1 VDEVDEARE
10 RRTGWLAYSA
20 LLVDVA
26 LLVAAD
32 VVLARG
38 FAARG
43 TDDAFD
49 SSTWLSLGGAYLV
62 LSLAFY
68 VVGARALSWAA
79 ATRVD
84 RRYGLTIDD
93 SVTLIGDPQRRNPV
107 VTRVC
112 ALPLLLLGPA
122 LIVGLAVS
130 ELPFPKRGSG
140 PPLSFAVVIVGLVAA
155 IGPLLW
161 AYYGFPGWGL
171 TATGLWL
178 AYAGLLVAGW
188 PVAAVVVGLPVAV
201 AQFIVNARMG
211 RRLLGLR

>member
-1 VDEVDEARE
+1 MRPT
-10 RRTGWLAYSA
+10 RRGSAAPDGWPTSA

-43 TDDAFD
+43 TDD
-49 SSTWLSLGGAYLV
+49 
-62 LSLAFY
+62 
-68 VVGARALSWAA
+68 
-79 ATRVD
+79 
-84 RRYGLTIDD
+84 
-93 SVTLIGDPQRRNPV
+93 SVTLIGDPLRRNPV

-201 AQFIVNARMG
+201 AQFIVNARMS

>member
-1 VDEVDEARE
+1 VDEADAARE

-43 TDDAFD
+43 TDD
-49 SSTWLSLGGAYLV
+49 
-62 LSLAFY
+62 
-68 VVGARALSWAA
+68 
-79 ATRVD
+79 
-84 RRYGLTIDD
+84 
-93 SVTLIGDPQRRNPV
+93 SVTLIGDPLRRNPV

-201 AQFIVNARMG
+201 AQFIVNARMS

>member
-1 VDEVDEARE
+1 MAGVHAVGAEHGDGHRGHRRTLSTAYHPDVDEVDEARE

-32 VVLARG
+32 VVPARG

-43 TDDAFD
+43 TDD
-49 SSTWLSLGGAYLV
+49 
-62 LSLAFY
+62 
-68 VVGARALSWAA
+68 
-79 ATRVD
+79 
-84 RRYGLTIDD
+84 
-93 SVTLIGDPQRRNPV
+93 SVTLIGDPRRRNPV

-161 AYYGFPGWGL
+161 AYYGSPGWGL

-201 AQFIVNARMG
+201 AQFIVNARMS